1 MSINLYELNSDDWA
15 SDSRLAETFGVK
27 IDTMRKKVRAF
38 EANDPEHVIKI
49 GSRLTF
55 VPAFIA
61 WSEYER
67 KYRNVSRKPKFE
79 FEK

>member
-1 MSINLYELNSDDWA
+1 MNLKELNSDDWS

-27 IDTMRKKVRAF
+27 IDTMRKKVRSF
-38 EANDPEHVIKI
+38 ETENPKYVIKI
-49 GSRLTF
+49 GNRLTF

-61 WSEYER
+61 WNEFER
-67 KYRNVSRKPKFE
+67 RYRNAPRKPKFE

>member
-1 MSINLYELNSDDWA
+1 MNLKELNSDDWS

-27 IDTMRKKVRAF
+27 IDTIRRKVRSFGA
-38 EANDPEHVIKI
+38 ENPKYVIKI

-61 WSEYER
+61 WTEYER
-67 KYRNVSRKPKFE
+67 KYQNASRKPKFE
-79 FEK
+79 YEK